1 MHQGSRAYISKSARE
16 VLPSHARLNM
26 LPADIEKKTGENQ
39 IVANTH
45 SSYVANKLMLNRLV
59 WIDGVVCEHEI
70 VAFLVGKDALG

>member
-1 MHQGSRAYISKSARE
+1 
-16 VLPSHARLNM
+16 M